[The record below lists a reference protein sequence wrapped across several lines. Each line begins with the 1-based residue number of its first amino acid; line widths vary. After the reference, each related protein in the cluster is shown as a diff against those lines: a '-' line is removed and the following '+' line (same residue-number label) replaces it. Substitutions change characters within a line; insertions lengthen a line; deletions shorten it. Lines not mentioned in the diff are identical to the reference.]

1 MSNKIIKKA
10 AACTLS
16 AVMAFGLVAV
26 TDAPKTTN
34 VSAATK
40 KVKKLSFK

>member
-1 MSNKIIKKA
+1 MSNKMIKKA
-10 AACTLS
+10 TACTLS

-34 VSAATK
+34 
-40 KVKKLSFK
+40 F